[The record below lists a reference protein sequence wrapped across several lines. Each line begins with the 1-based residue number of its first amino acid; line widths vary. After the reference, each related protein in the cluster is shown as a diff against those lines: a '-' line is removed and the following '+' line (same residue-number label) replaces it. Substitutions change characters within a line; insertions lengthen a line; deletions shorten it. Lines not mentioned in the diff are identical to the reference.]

1 MEFLKKEIILANGKN
16 CVLQS
21 PGPKDAQKMMDYL
34 KQTAA
39 ETHFM
44 LRLPEE
50 VTMTVEAEEKYLKS
64 ALEDPLSLMINA
76 VVDGKLAGNVGLSPI
91 APRQK
96 TRHRVSV
103 GIAVRKEYWGMGL
116 GRLLMQEAIGSAP
129 AMGYTQMELGV
140 YSDIERAVRL
150 YETLGFERWGVLR
163 CAFRLPDG
171 TYRDEIQMGLF
182 LK

>member
-1 MEFLKKEIILANGKN
+1 MEFLKKEIILANGKS

-116 GRLLMQEAIGSAP
+116 GRLLMQEARKADITKIRRTGSEGAINITEP
-129 AMGYTQMELGV
+129 ADTMLLCK
-140 YSDIERAVRL
+140 SPALAFVRIN
-150 YETLGFERWGVLR
+150 
-163 CAFRLPDG
+163 DS
-171 TYRDEIQMGLF
+171 
-182 LK
+182 

>member
-39 ETHFM
+39 ETYFM

-91 APRQK
+91 APRQW
-96 TRHRVSV
+96 
-103 GIAVRKEYWGMGL
+103 GIPRWSWAFIRITKGPSGCMRGWDLNDGASCGVPFACRTAHTGMK
-116 GRLLMQEAIGSAP
+116 S
-129 AMGYTQMELGV
+129 
-140 YSDIERAVRL
+140 
-150 YETLGFERWGVLR
+150 RWA
-163 CAFRLPDG
+163 CF
-171 TYRDEIQMGLF
+171 
-182 LK
+182 